1 MKNETI
7 LFDLYPCHQS
17 LHSHFLISKESLLG
31 WVEPIWDHWDRYR
44 YGDQP
49 EVQRDDIGEIV
60 KVNFYAL
67 FQPLDLRGV
76 TL

>member
-17 LHSHFLISKESLLG
+17 LHTHFFISKESLLV
-31 WVEPIWDHWDRYR
+31 WVEPIWDRYM

-49 EVQRDDIGEIV
+49 EFQRDDIGEIV

-67 FQPLDLRGV
+67 FQSLDLRGV

>member
-17 LHSHFLISKESLLG
+17 LHTHFLISKESLLV
-31 WVEPIWDHWDRYR
+31 WVEPIWDRDR
-44 YGDQP
+44 YGDQL

-67 FQPLDLRGV
+67 FQSLDLRGV

>member
-7 LFDLYPCHQS
+7 LFDLYPRHQS
-17 LHSHFLISKESLLG
+17 LHTHFLISKEYLLV
-31 WVEPIWDHWDRYR
+31 WVEPIWDRYR

-67 FQPLDLRGV
+67 LQSLDLRGV